1 MTWMSAVLV
10 YVVLW
15 WVIFFVTLP
24 IGVRSPD
31 EMGEEVLPG
40 NAPSAPVR
48 PRLWLK
54 AGVTTLVAAILW
66 GVAYYLIES
75 NLVGFRGL

>member
-24 IGVRSPD
+24 FGVRSPD
-31 EMGEEVLPG
+31 EAGEEVLPG

-54 AGVTTLVAAILW
+54 ACVTTLVAAVLW

-75 NLVGFRGL
+75 NIVSFRGL

>member
-1 MTWMSAVLV
+1 MTWMSGVLV

-15 WVIFFVTLP
+15 WVIFFIALP
-24 IGVRSPD
+24 VGVRSP
-31 EMGEEVLPG
+31 EEAGEEVLPG

-48 PRLWLK
+48 PRLRLK
-54 AGVTTLVAAILW
+54 AGVTTLVAAALW

-75 NLVGFRGL
+75 DLVSFRGL